1 MSGGLSTERA
11 GANSGAPGAAGT
23 ADLAAGSSLRLSRHQ
38 MRTPVH
44 HILDCAGLLLE
55 EAEDLGI
62 DNFVPVL
69 EELRAAGQ
77 AVLALVDQL
86 ADRPDPGQRAG
97 DVAPLIERL
106 IPLLD
111 AIVERGTTLETRVR
125 DLGRDEVLID
135 LLPIAAA
142 ARCLLALTD
151 QRDALVVGTTEAPL
165 PLPDTP
171 PLATRTWALA
181 CQEVVGRAVAGY
193 RAQQGSLLVVDDSEV
208 NRDTLARRLER
219 LGYVVLRAANGREAL
234 EILATTA
241 VDVVLLDVIMPEMDG
256 YEVLEWRRA
265 DERLR
270 SIPFIMISALDE
282 FASVVRCIEMGAEDY
297 LSRPF
302 DPVLLRARVGACL
315 EKKRWHDQE
324 AQYLATIEAQADELR
339 LQAAE
344 LAAWN
349 HTLEARVQEQVDEL
363 ERTNRLRRFL
373 SPQVAEAIVSARDE
387 RLLESHRRE
396 ITVVFTDLRGF
407 TAFAEMSE
415 PEDVMAVLADYHRAM
430 GEVIFEYEGTLERFT
445 GDGLMVF
452 FNDPIPVPDAPVR
465 AIRMAVAMRARA
477 VELTRA
483 WRKRGYDLGFAVG
496 IALGYATLG
505 RIGFEGRFDYGAIG
519 TVTNLAAR
527 LCGEAEA
534 GQILVTE
541 RVYLAV
547 EADVEAQP
555 LGELALKEFV
565 RPVPAYRVVGF
576 QAAQAAG

>member
-1 MSGGLSTERA
+1 
-11 GANSGAPGAAGT
+11 
-23 ADLAAGSSLRLSRHQ
+23 

-44 HILDCAGLLLE
+44 HILDCTELLLE
-55 EAEDLGI
+55 EAEDLGL
-62 DNFVPVL
+62 DTFVPVL
-69 EELRAAGQ
+69 EELRTAGQ

-86 ADRPDPGQRAG
+86 ADRADPDQRVS

-106 IPLLD
+106 IPLLN

-125 DLGRDEVLID
+125 DLGRNEVLID

-151 QRDALVVGTTEAPL
+151 QRDALVLGTTQAPL

-181 CQEVVGRAVAGY
+181 CQEVAGRAVAGY

-373 SPQVAEAIVSARDE
+373 SPQVAEAIVSAGDE

-541 RVYLAV
+541 RVYMAV

-555 LGELALKEFV
+555 LGELALKGFV